1 MPEQVSRWVLDNF
14 LETFDV
20 WVASEGPSV
29 EVRSAVLAWVF
40 GRADDPYAGV
50 RREAGFANLW
60 FGAVPRTTLRDTVV
74 ACSYWVEEQQH
85 VVRCDSLA
93 TLSLLL

>member
-20 WVASEGPSV
+20 WVASEDPSV

-40 GRADDPYAGV
+40 SRAEDPYAGV
-50 RREAGFANLW
+50 RREVGFANLW
-60 FGAVPRTTLRDTVV
+60 FGAIPRTLRMDTVV
-74 ACSYWVEEQQH
+74 ACSYWVEERRN

-93 TLSLLL
+93 TLSLPL